1 MHKSFQLNRLY
12 YKILNDEWILY
23 VMANLIL
30 AIEIDKFP
38 PHKVKDEILIP
49 QLNRMVVAVYHRPFT
64 NIDLCKAILL
74 KFFVMPIRARAL
86 VMRTVYVIITCYSG
100 TW

>member
-1 MHKSFQLNRLY
+1 MMKTCLY
-12 YKILNDEWILY
+12 R
-23 VMANLIL
+23 MANLIL

-49 QLNRMVVAVYHRPFT
+49 QPSRKVVALYHLPFT

-74 KFFVMPIRARAL
+74 KIFVMPIRARARHENRICDYYML
-86 VMRTVYVIITCYSG
+86 FRYMVNNAFRCVYLLFD
-100 TW
+100 